1 MKKVNKNLIFYFAMA
16 MALAVAGITSI
27 LARSSLVSLVM
38 VLLGVD
44 LMINGLVQLVR
55 FFLAK
60 MRRSGD
66 FSVLIRAFL
75 SMSASVFL
83 IWYQEIP
90 MWLMVVLFGA
100 YMLLYGTA
108 FLIQWWLYRQ
118 DEVKGRFLMFLMM
131 IGFYVVGGIF
141 LLSPSLAMD
150 DMLILF
156 GIYCLM
162 LALTYFRDGLDALS
176 SKTKSRM
183 KRKVRFTMPA
193 IICALVP
200 AKALNDINEYLK
212 DEDDYEIDDHK
223 DEEKGDL
230 DIYVH
235 VTDSGFGLLGHMDI
249 GFEGMILSYGNYDT
263 DSYRLNSIIGDGVF
277 YLAPEEAT
285 VETYL
290 MVEKNNLF
298 VYGLRL
304 DEEQKAQIREA
315 INRIVAQG
323 YRWQTKIEREDGF
336 SHPQDY
342 ESDFPSRL
350 VCKTNA
356 RFYKFRD
363 GRFKTYFAL
372 GSNCVLLADS
382 VIGRLGTDILSMRG
396 IISPGTYQDYLEK
409 EYRKK
414 DSMVISRRF
423 YPCPKEKKKSAF
435 SALRS

>member
-1 MKKVNKNLIFYFAMA
+1 M
-16 MALAVAGITSI
+16 S
-27 LARSSLVSLVM
+27 
-38 VLLGVD
+38 
-44 LMINGLVQLVR
+44 MI
-55 FFLAK
+55 
-60 MRRSGD
+60 
-66 FSVLIRAFL
+66 
-75 SMSASVFL
+75 ASVFL

-118 DEVKGRFLMFLMM
+118 DGVKGRFLMFLMM
-131 IGFYVVGGIF
+131 IGSYVVGGIF
-141 LLSPSLAMD
+141 LLSPSLTMD

-156 GIYCLM
+156 GVYCLM

-176 SKTKSRM
+176 SGTKSRM

-193 IICALVP
+193 IFCALVP

-212 DEDDYEIDDHK
+212 DEDEYEIDDHK
-223 DEEKGDL
+223 EEEKGDL

-277 YLAPEEAT
+277 YLAPEKET

-304 DEEQKAQIREA
+304 DEEQKAQIRAA
-315 INRIVAQG
+315 INRIVSQG
-323 YRWQTKIEREDGF
+323 YRWHTKIERENGF

-350 VCKTNA
+350 VCKANA
-356 RFYKFRD
+356 QFYKFKD

-396 IISPGTYQDYLEK
+396 IVSPGTYQDYLEK

-414 DSMVISRRF
+414 GSMVISRRF
-423 YPCPKEKKKSAF
+423 YPCPKEKKKARF
-435 SALRS
+435 ALRQ